1 MSLETLEFWSSLVYQ
16 QVPLLN
22 YIRREALQG
31 MGREARE
38 VDFSAQLPQLAIP
51 VTLFAGRNPES
62 MIPSDISDE
71 VMEKYRTLVP
81 CCTVVEFTQSGHMI
95 PDEEQAKYIAEV
107 ERCMS
112 ETFR

>member
-1 MSLETLEFWSSLVYQ
+1 MSISRSSSELY
-16 QVPLLN
+16 PPGG
-22 YIRREALQG
+22 LQG

-71 VMEKYRTLVP
+71 
-81 CCTVVEFTQSGHMI
+81 
-95 PDEEQAKYIAEV
+95 
-107 ERCMS
+107 
-112 ETFR
+112 